1 MKIRITSDSTT
12 DLSAELLERY
22 QIALL
27 PLSVTLGEQTYTD
40 GVDITP
46 DDIYANYEKNGTL
59 PKTAA
64 PNIDAALAFFQAQ
77 FNAGC
82 DAVIHFTISSEMSS
96 SYANAVLAAEEIP
109 DVYVV
114 DTRNL
119 STGGGLLVIAAA
131 EMAAQG
137 MEPAQIAETC
147 RGLAPKV
154 DASFVVDN
162 LEFLVKGGRCS
173 PLAAFGANVL
183 QLKPCIIV
191 QDGKMDVGRKYRGRF
206 ASVLPKYIHDR
217 IPDPSLVRKDHIFI
231 THAGCDEQI
240 IRACMAELQNI
251 ARFDEIHIPRAGC
264 TISSHCGRN
273 TLGVLFLNK

>member
-12 DLSAELLERY
+12 DLGSELLERY
-22 QIALL
+22 RVAIL
-27 PLSVTLGEQTYTD
+27 PLSVSLGDQTFTD

-64 PNIDAALAFFQAQ
+64 PNLDAASAFFQAQ
-77 FNAGC
+77 LDAGY
-82 DAVIHFTISSEMSS
+82 DEIVHFTISSEMSS
-96 SYANAVLAAEEIP
+96 SYANAVLAAEE
-109 DVYVV
+109 VGHVHVV

-131 EMAAQG
+131 EMAAEG
-137 MEPAQIAETC
+137 MEAAQIAEKC
-147 RGLAPKV
+147 RELAPKV
-154 DASFVVDN
+154 DASFVVNN

-183 QLKPCIIV
+183 QLKPCIV
-191 QDGKMDVGRKYRGRF
+191 VGDGKMDVGKKYRGKF

-217 IPDPSLVRKDHIFI
+217 IDDVSEVRKNHIFI
-231 THAGCDEQI
+231 THAGCDEKVVK
-240 IRACMAELQNI
+240 ACVAELYNI
-251 ARFDEIHIPRAGC
+251 AKFDEVHITRAGC
-264 TISSHCGRN
+264 TISSHCGRD
-273 TLGVLFLNK
+273 TLGVLFLRK

>member
-12 DLSAELLERY
+12 DLGGELLERY
-22 QIALL
+22 QVAIL
-27 PLSVTLGEQTYTD
+27 PLSVSLGDQTFTD

-64 PNIDAALAFFQAQ
+64 PNLDAASAFFQAQ
-77 FNAGC
+77 LDAGY
-82 DAVIHFTISSEMSS
+82 DEIVHFTISSEMSS
-96 SYANAVLAAEEIP
+96 SYANAVLAAEE
-109 DVYVV
+109 VGHVHVV

-131 EMAAQG
+131 EMAAEG
-137 MEPAQIAETC
+137 MEAAQIAEKC
-147 RGLAPKV
+147 RELAPKV
-154 DASFVVDN
+154 DASFVVNN

-183 QLKPCIIV
+183 QLKPCIV
-191 QDGKMDVGRKYRGRF
+191 VGDGKMDVGKKYRGKF

-217 IPDPSLVRKDHIFI
+217 IDDVSEVRKNHIFI
-231 THAGCDEQI
+231 THAGCDEKI
-240 IRACMAELQNI
+240 VKSCVAELHNI
-251 ARFDEIHIPRAGC
+251 AKFDEVHITRAGC
-264 TISSHCGRN
+264 TISSHCGRD
-273 TLGVLFLNK
+273 TLGILFLRK